1 MNRSLGGTE
10 WRQRQ
15 ANYHGPYED
24 VRPGRRLACHGGADQ
39 LDASEP
45 VSSCRLLS
53 KSSEITRRYHLHRQ
67 ASMEES
73 LAKIRPHVSSS
84 LLHQK
89 KPATLLVALEST
101 FKEQNTELLPTA
113 YFAALLTT
121 LEGTVQKNDVG
132 LEEGDFLPAELYLL
146 ALVLPFVPTPVIR
159 THLTTLL
166 SLTSPLFRAL
176 PTHAP
181 PLRSQLSIYQ
191 TIFKTLDK
199 SQLDSQAIRQSFAS
213 ILQLC
218 IDPRP
223 KVRKKAADV
232 VRDVLAL
239 PPAPLSR
246 HPYAERV
253 ADWVKRIL
261 SEANV
266 SPFAKIK
273 HGKPPEGSGPD
284 TAIHVLAFLRPVLH
298 DLPAT
303 VSGIGYRFDS

>member
-1 MNRSLGGTE
+1 
-10 WRQRQ
+10 
-15 ANYHGPYED
+15 
-24 VRPGRRLACHGGADQ
+24 
-39 LDASEP
+39 
-45 VSSCRLLS
+45 
-53 KSSEITRRYHLHRQ
+53 
-67 ASMEES
+67 MEEN

-89 KPATLLVALEST
+89 RPATLLVALEST
-101 FKEQNTELLPTA
+101 FKQQNTQLSPTA

-121 LEGTVQKNDVG
+121 LDGTVQKNDVG
-132 LEEGDFLPAELYLL
+132 FEDGDILPAELYLL
-146 ALVLPFVPTPVIR
+146 ALVLPFVPAPVIR

-166 SLTSPLFRAL
+166 SLTSPLFL
-176 PTHAP
+176 GLSQHAP

-191 TIFKTLDK
+191 SIFKTLDK

-239 PPAPLSR
+239 PPAPLLR

-261 SEANV
+261 SEDA
-266 SPFAKIK
+266 SPFAKAK
-273 HGKPPEGSGPD
+273 HGKPSEGSGPD

-298 DLPAT
+298 NLPAT
-303 VSGIGYRFDS
+303 VSGIGYGFDSRVSDSAD